1 MRFRRLDLL
10 RFGIFTDRSL
20 QLPRADSDLHIIVGR
35 NEAGKSTTRAAVGDL
50 LFGIEMQS
58 AYNFLHTYRD
68 MCIGAAIENGGGT
81 LDVRRRKGTKNTLT
95 DAAGVPVPE
104 EKLTSLLAGADRGSF
119 ERTFSLDHGELIR
132 GGQNILDARD
142 NVGRMLFESASGID
156 GLAQLRRQL
165 EEEAASLWTPR
176 KKKDV
181 VYHRAGEAL
190 KEAQARLA
198 DAAVRVPAWTQ
209 LRKALETAEEE
220 LRRVV
225 EEFAGLETERSR
237 LERLC
242 RVAPLLASRTQKLA
256 ERAALGDVV
265 LLPVDARRTLEESE
279 TQLRKLDLAIAQLE
293 SAIQSCDA
301 RASITVDEDLLA
313 HRDAID
319 RIVADG
325 NRVANCPNDI
335 LSRQGEVNELLAE
348 VGVLARSVGWTETS
362 LEVLRDRLPAAL
374 LRSTLESL
382 ARARVKLDGDL
393 RNAKARHKA
402 HAQEIKDLEEA
413 LRAAPPALMPAALAE
428 ALDRSVSLGDLAA
441 RRREQAEQQRV
452 AAERCE
458 RELHALAPWS
468 GTHDE
473 LAAIAIPAAT
483 ELSQLNSA
491 REATRASL
499 QEARKSLEQDTRTL
513 DAKEG
518 EVAALARASQAV
530 TAEELSEVRRQRDEA
545 WRAIRPGFI
554 AGNVEGT
561 PGDRSARASV
571 LDLSIERADATADRR
586 SQHADENARLEQAVA
601 ARDEL
606 RRRAGNATKR
616 VAADETALAEL
627 ERRWRQLLAPIAL
640 GTADHSRVLDWLQHR
655 ERAIAAHADT
665 VAAAAALHQLERQ
678 EESAAAALRV
688 ALAEMGRSAAEL
700 PGLGLAGLITLARR
714 IEKDVSESV
723 GKRTQ
728 DETRLAK
735 LQRETA
741 AIDSELASSKEDDD
755 RWQTEWR
762 NALAAS
768 GLPAQT
774 APETVAQATGWFR
787 DLDQKI
793 DEIHKIRALR
803 IDKMQA
809 DLRSFAAA
817 AQELARMVA
826 PDLAGRPAAEIATAL
841 RTRLEDARQAESA
854 RRQALTEA
862 ASNHEKLAACTSER
876 ARLDAVLVPLKEAA
890 HVASLAELRAAI
902 ERSEQTRKLDEDAGS
917 AAARAI
923 EAGDGLGLAQLE
935 SEEAADDRDTRQV
948 RIDGLRHRIGEAQ
961 SRRDEATMKLSQAR
975 SALEAVAGQA
985 DAATAAEDRESA
997 LAEMRDAVE
1006 RYVKVRTGA
1015 RLLEWAVERYRR
1027 EKQGPLLQRAG
1038 ELFRTLTLG
1047 IFVRLEA
1054 DEDDGRQQIVAVR
1067 SDGGCV
1073 GVEGMS
1079 TGTRD
1084 QLYLALRI
1092 AALEIQIAAATALP
1106 VIADDVL
1113 INFDDE
1119 RAAAGLRVF
1128 ADLAC
1133 KTQVLMFTHHRHL
1146 VDVARDALGEA
1157 VSVVEL

>member
-10 RFGIFTDRSL
+10 RFGIFTDRIL
-20 QLPRADSDLHIIVGR
+20 ELPRADIDLHIIVGR

-50 LFGIEMQS
+50 LFGIGSQS

-68 MCIGAAIENGGGT
+68 MCIGATIENGDGT

-95 DAAGVPVPE
+95 DAAGASVPE
-104 EKLTSLLAGADRGSF
+104 ERLASLLGGADRASF
-119 ERTFSLDHGELIR
+119 ERTFSLDHGELVR

-142 NVGRMLFESASGID
+142 DVGRMLFESASGID
-156 GLAQLRRQL
+156 GLAELRRQL

-190 KEAQARLA
+190 KEAQSRLA

-209 LRKALETAEEE
+209 LRKTLETAEEE

-225 EEFAGLETERSR
+225 EEFGGLEKERSR

-242 RVAPLLASRTQKLA
+242 RVAPLLASRTQKLD
-256 ERAALGDVV
+256 ERAELGDVV

-279 TQLRKLDLAIAQLE
+279 TQLRELDLAIAQLE
-293 SAIQSCDA
+293 SAIGSCNA
-301 RASITVDEDLLA
+301 RASLAVDEALLA
-313 HRDAID
+313 RREAID
-319 RIVADG
+319 RLVADG
-325 NRVANCPNDI
+325 NRVAEFPSQI
-335 LSRQGEVNELLAE
+335 LRRQGEIDELRAE
-348 VGVLARSVGWTETS
+348 VSVLARSLGWAGTD
-362 LEVLRDRLPAAL
+362 LEVLREKLPAAL

-382 ARARVKLDGDL
+382 ARARVSLDADL
-393 RNAKARHKA
+393 RNASARHRA

-413 LRAAPPALMPAALAE
+413 LRAAPPTLMPAGLAE

-441 RRREQAEQQRV
+441 RRQEQAEQHRV
-452 AAERCE
+452 AAGRCE
-458 RELHALAPWS
+458 REMHALAPWS
-468 GTHDE
+468 GAIEE
-473 LAAIAIPAAT
+473 LAAAAVPAAS
-483 ELSQLNSA
+483 ELSRLNSS
-491 REATRASL
+491 REAAQASL
-499 QEARKSLEQDTRTL
+499 REARKSLEQDTRTL

-530 TAEELSEVRRQRDEA
+530 TADELNEVRRQRDEA
-545 WRAIRPGFI
+545 WRAIRPGFV
-554 AGNVEGT
+554 AGNVEGSAE
-561 PGDRSARASV
+561 DREARASV
-571 LDLSIERADATADRR
+571 LDLSIERADTTADRR

-606 RRRAGNATKR
+606 RRRAESATRR
-616 VAADETALAEL
+616 VAADETALAQL
-627 ERRWRQLLAPIAL
+627 ERQWSELLLPTAL
-640 GTADHSRVLDWLQHR
+640 GAADHSRVLDWLQHR
-655 ERAIAAHADT
+655 ERAIAAHGDAG
-665 VAAAAALHQLERQ
+665 AAAAALHELERQ
-678 EESAAAALRV
+678 ERTAAEALRV
-688 ALAEMGRSAAEL
+688 ALAEAGRSAAEL
-700 PGLGLAGLITLARR
+700 AGLGLPGLITLARR
-714 IEKDVSESV
+714 IEKEVSESV
-723 GKRTQ
+723 GKRAQ
-728 DETRLAK
+728 DEALLAK
-735 LQRETA
+735 RQREMPLL
-741 AIDSELASSKEDDD
+741 DSELASSKQADD
-755 RWQTEWR
+755 RWQVGWR
-762 NALAAS
+762 DALAAC

-774 APETVAQATGWFR
+774 APETMAQAIGWFR

-793 DEIHKIRALR
+793 DEIHKIRTLR

-809 DLRSFAAA
+809 DLRSFTAA
-817 AQELARMVA
+817 AQELARAIA
-826 PDLAGRPAAEIATAL
+826 PDVAGRPAAEIATAL
-841 RTRLEDARQAESA
+841 RTRLDEARQAESA
-854 RRQALTEA
+854 RHQALSEA
-862 ASNHEKLAACTSER
+862 ATSHDKLSAAVSER

-890 HVASLAELRAAI
+890 HVASLAGLRAAI
-902 ERSEQTRKLDEDAGS
+902 ERSEQARKLDDDAGR

-935 SEEAADDRDTRQV
+935 AEEAADDRDTRQA
-948 RIDGLRHRIGEAQ
+948 RIDVLRGRIAEAQ
-961 SRRDEATMKLSQAR
+961 SRRDDAAMKLSQAR

-985 DAATAAEDRESA
+985 DAAAAAEDRESA

-1047 IFVRLEA
+1047 MFVRLEA
-1054 DEDDGRQQIVAVR
+1054 DEDNGRQQIVALR

-1092 AALEIQIAAATALP
+1092 AALEIQIGAAAALP

-1128 ADLAC
+1128 AGLAG

-1146 VDVARDALGEA
+1146 VDVARGALGDG